1 MVQLKRV
8 DSEFSTPKVRDSF
21 TNQVTFRIYS
31 IFVFIC
37 QFVWDENVEQG
48 RLGYSLAY
56 ANTLL
61 SHLDGKLAEYF
72 YSYQKYIEI
81 GQRRMLSK
89 FTTKKATNRQK
100 GKILYQRHVGQSSM
114 RSLLTTMVKLVK
126 IINENCSIFD

>member
-1 MVQLKRV
+1 L
-8 DSEFSTPKVRDSF
+8 EYIPFC
-21 TNQVTFRIYS
+21 IY
-31 IFVFIC
+31 IC

-48 RLGYSLAY
+48 RLGYSPAY

-61 SHLDGKLAEYF
+61 SHLDGKMGTIIVIL
-72 YSYQKYIEI
+72 IINVEI

-89 FTTKKATNRQK
+89 FATKKATNRQK

-126 IINENCSIFD
+126 IINENYSIFD